1 MNRGDVVLAFYPF
14 ASGSGGKRRPGLVV
28 QNDADNARMA
38 ATILAQITTNLARAG
53 EPTHL
58 LIETSTTEGQQSG
71 LLHDSLVSCNITPA
85 TKIRTNPYSRFG
97 PTTADHGS
105 RRSEINHGIHR
116 NTRKRESESTSPFRV
131 LPCFP
136 WLPVCD
142 DLSCRGNN
150 LVTVELT
157 RIHKV
162 IGRLPAATMQ
172 RIDDCLR
179 AALGLP

>member
-14 ASGSGGKRRPGLVV
+14 ASGAGGKRRPGLVV

-38 ATILAQITTNLARAG
+38 ATILAQITTNLTRVG

-58 LIETSTTEGQQSG
+58 LIESSTTEGQQSG
-71 LLHDSLVSCNITPA
+71 LLHDSLVSC
-85 TKIRTNPYSRFG
+85 
-97 PTTADHGS
+97 
-105 RRSEINHGIHR
+105 
-116 NTRKRESESTSPFRV
+116 
-131 LPCFP
+131 
-136 WLPVCD
+136 
-142 DLSCRGNN
+142 NN

-172 RIDDCLR
+172 RIDDCLK
-179 AALGLP
+179 AALGLQ